1 MVQIFWKMLKLVEEG
16 KLSQERIDFSARK
29 ILYAKFKLGLFE
41 NPFVDPNEIQNKV
54 FTKEHKETALNAA
67 RKSIVLLKND
77 GILPMSKNRGKKILV
92 TGPNANNHSV
102 LGDWVWA
109 QPEENVT
116 TIYEGISSLGSI
128 KGFNIDFYN

>member
-1 MVQIFWKMLKLVEEG
+1 MHGPNFLENVIKLVEEG

-41 NPFVDPNEIQNKV
+41 NPFVDPNDIQNKV
-54 FTKEHKETALNAA
+54 FTEEHLKTALNAA
-67 RKSIVLLKND
+67 RKSIVLLKMM
-77 GILPMSKNRGKKILV
+77 GYYQLVRKEKNILV

-109 QPEENVT
+109 QPK
-116 TIYEGISSLGSI
+116 IR
-128 KGFNIDFYN
+128 